1 MNSAALTYKLSEAD
15 IKNLIRVRT
24 ANAGLFTRRRNAAKT
39 AWSAILN
46 ELGLEDKVTV
56 EQIAKKWENLKMKYK
71 EIKFPPPGMEVVPRS
86 SQWKWFD
93 LLDEALREEFPESNY
108 HSVIPS
114 VGGDDECGPQASKRI
129 CQVKVGGDILE
140 LLVDDEGMSRVTAPG
155 SAALKQASLQGDET
169 STVLSDLDHER
180 AKLAR
185 EQQFLEKEHA
195 ELARERL
202 VFEREKDLAEREIM
216 ALQRDRAQ
224 LERDRASVDR
234 DRASLDQDRAQLE
247 KDRAALER
255 DKAAL
260 LRDRDNLNA
269 MIQAGF
275 ISLLHQKAPGAGLV
289 FPALRDAVRLKKE
302 KGASDAQKS
311 NSSFQIPYKQE
322 VCFKEIAFKY

>member
-1 MNSAALTYKLSEAD
+1 MNNAALTYKLTEVD

-24 ANAGLFTRRRNAAKT
+24 ANAALFTRRRNAAKT

-71 EIKFPPPGMEVVPRS
+71 EIKFPPPGMEVGSRS

-93 LLDEALREEFPESNY
+93 LLDEALREEFPDSNY
-108 HSVIPS
+108 HPMMSS
-114 VGGDDECGPQASKRI
+114 LSDEECGPQASKRI

-140 LLVDDEGMSRVTAPG
+140 LMVDDEGISRVMDPG
-155 SAALKQASLQGDET
+155 SAALKQASLHGDET
-169 STVLSDLDHER
+169 STMLSDLDLEGAKFAQER
-180 AKLAR
+180 QL
-185 EQQFLEKEHA
+185 LEKEHT
-195 ELARERL
+195 ELDRERL

-255 DKAAL
+255 NKAAL

-269 MIQAGF
+269 MIHGKNTSGHNVDTPHEKNREKL
-275 ISLLHQKAPGAGLV
+275 ILLIE
-289 FPALRDAVRLKKE
+289 RLIDK
-302 KGASDAQKS
+302 
-311 NSSFQIPYKQE
+311 F
-322 VCFKEIAFKY
+322 